1 MKYLNIILIL
11 VLVNSIWL
19 TAVDSKSRKSS
30 KKKVIKK
37 GDKKPND
44 ISGGLYCEA
53 SQAIL

>member
-53 SQAIL
+53 CQAIL